1 MQCVAEE
8 DLCQPAFT
16 WRLIP
21 CREAGLRGRGL
32 RRGDEVSKNQLHVHP
47 PNESSILTRDLK
59 PWSISAHH
67 VLVVDVQ
74 RRRCSKQERLGH
86 LNLDRESPL
95 PAMLGV
101 SKQIESN
108 SGIGF
113 ILGKNDTPEIQR
125 LEPGNVDGVSPS
137 PVHLRNS
144 KGSPIFR

>member
-21 CREAGLRGRGL
+21 RREAGLRGRGL

-67 VLVVDVQ
+67 VLVVYVQ

-113 ILGKNDTPEIQR
+113 VLGKNDTPEIQR
-125 LEPGNVDGVSPS
+125 LEPGNDG
-137 PVHLRNS
+137 
-144 KGSPIFR
+144 FQ